1 MWKLWQK
8 IVRAFLINFDVIN
21 ENDLNNIL
29 NMPDPK
35 EKPIVLSSKD
45 RNFWNGF
52 VDYVEKKGL
61 KGSADLDKRD
71 LGLSKKLFDE
81 YAKGAY
87 TYEEFIPTVQQS
99 IADYRNT
106 AIQKARRGEIQIPG
120 VDYTNKAQPVDVGD
134 EALKNMFMSGLSD
147 VDGWAGSRT
156 TAWRFPREQVLD
168 AKTQAVLPQANLVYE
183 ELAPSKY
190 KAVAKTP

>member
-1 MWKLWQK
+1 
-8 IVRAFLINFDVIN
+8 
-21 ENDLNNIL
+21 
-29 NMPDPK
+29 MPDPK
-35 EKPIVLSSKD
+35 EKAKILSSQD
-45 RNFWNGF
+45 RSFWNGF
-52 VDYVEKKGL
+52 VDFVDKKGL
-61 KGSADLDKRD
+61 KGSPDLDKRD

-81 YAKGAY
+81 YSKGAY
-87 TYEEFIPTVQQS
+87 NYDEFVPTVQQS

-120 VDYTNKAQPVDVGD
+120 VDYTNKANPVDVGD
-134 EALKNMFMSGLSD
+134 EALNSMFMAGLSN

-156 TAWRFPREQVLD
+156 TSWRFPREQVLD
-168 AKTQAVLPQANLVYE
+168 AKTQQVLPQANLVYE